1 MKNDTLTPA
10 PIASA
15 GDTLYVMQG
24 TALSFPLAPVPL
36 VVTLNASDGTRAQ
49 LTVNNGK
56 VTFEGDPDA
65 AAEMFIE
72 AVTRRH
78 AQQWAEQQARLD
90 KAEAQLAE
98 YTHHNGLM
106 MLSQRLVDAEKER
119 DTLWAEVHRLR
130 SGGNVHCNQCISCSE

>member
-1 MKNDTLTPA
+1 M
-10 PIASA
+10 
-15 GDTLYVMQG
+15 
-24 TALSFPLAPVPL
+24 PL

-90 KAEAQLAE
+90 KAESELA
-98 YTHHNGLM
+98 
-106 MLSQRLVDAEKER
+106 
-119 DTLWAEVHRLR
+119 
-130 SGGNVHCNQCISCSE
+130 